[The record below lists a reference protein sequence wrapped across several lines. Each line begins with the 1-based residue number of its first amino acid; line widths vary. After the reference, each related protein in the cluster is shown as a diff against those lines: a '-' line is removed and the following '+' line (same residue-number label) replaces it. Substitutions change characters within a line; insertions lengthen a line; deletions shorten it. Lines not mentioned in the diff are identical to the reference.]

1 MVPTIALTRW
11 RIDMATRKKSPQTAA
26 PAPLSAAA
34 DALTITSTP
43 PAPPAPPPPSH
54 FLGITRVANGF
65 VAEVYQSFDFGR
77 DDREKRVARTP
88 AELGQIVAEWAAPT
102 PKKR

>member
-1 MVPTIALTRW
+1 
-11 RIDMATRKKSPQTAA
+11 MATRKKPLLAGVAPPSP
-26 PAPLSAAA
+26 AA
-34 DALTITSTP
+34 DALQIR
-43 PAPPAPPPPSH
+43 PAPPAPPPPPPPSH
-54 FLGITRVANGF
+54 FVGITRVANGF
-65 VAEVYQSFDFGR
+65 VAEVYQAQQFGR